1 MNRTQCRTKS
11 NQGTS
16 LLTSNGYS
24 LSEGCKN
31 HLLFISPFLLQY
43 RSSQWIISV
52 PNSTPALS
60 SVNTFYKEAMN
71 ASVKMLF
78 FLKWAF
84 LHRNYKLNFILTY
97 IPLLNNCISALLQGQ
112 LMYILPTS
120 TYEVLMGR

>member
-1 MNRTQCRTKS
+1 
-11 NQGTS
+11 
-16 LLTSNGYS
+16 
-24 LSEGCKN
+24 
-31 HLLFISPFLLQY
+31 
-43 RSSQWIISV
+43 
-52 PNSTPALS
+52 
-60 SVNTFYKEAMN
+60 MN

-97 IPLLNNCISALLQGQ
+97 IPLLNNCSSALLQGQ